1 MRVSSRT
8 EALTAGQRSELN
20 RFRARWSAIRRST
33 EPADRDAAEEGV
45 RLAYAA
51 AGLTPPARMVWCE
64 GPVAMSQAAHIPSR
78 ADGPNVRWK
87 LIDRL
92 HRRAFSRI
100 RKSVSRRMLA
110 EVEGAVEPADA
121 LVAAAAETV
130 ARAVTQDNA
139 SLFAR
144 YRRSEPLSWS
154 CVLQELLGRQGF
166 RHAAAGPGDLS
177 WLATCDVLRRVLGV
191 RAETEPLAGLSLLA
205 ANVGWLQPHA
215 QTCWLSERPE
225 VLRGDVGDRL
235 HCVDG
240 PALRFRDGWSVW
252 AWRGVEVSRELIE
265 HPEGIT
271 LAEIDDEANVQVR
284 RCMIEIMTPQR
295 YVALG
300 GAIRIAEDETG
311 VLWRKNF
318 LHADSWAAVDVIN
331 ATAEADGT
339 RKHFFLQVPPNL
351 QTARDAVAW
360 TYGMRPEL
368 YAQLVVRT

>member
-1 MRVSSRT
+1 MS
-8 EALTAGQRSELN
+8 ATACTAWT
-20 RFRARWSAIRRST
+20 ARRCDSA
-33 EPADRDAAEEGV
+33 
-45 RLAYAA
+45 
-51 AGLTPPARMVWCE
+51 
-64 GPVAMSQAAHIPSR
+64 
-78 ADGPNVRWK
+78 
-87 LIDRL
+87 
-92 HRRAFSRI
+92 
-100 RKSVSRRMLA
+100 
-110 EVEGAVEPADA
+110 
-121 LVAAAAETV
+121 
-130 ARAVTQDNA
+130 
-139 SLFAR
+139 
-144 YRRSEPLSWS
+144 
-154 CVLQELLGRQGF
+154 
-166 RHAAAGPGDLS
+166 
-177 WLATCDVLRRVLGV
+177 
-191 RAETEPLAGLSLLA
+191 
-205 ANVGWLQPHA
+205 
-215 QTCWLSERPE
+215 
-225 VLRGDVGDRL
+225 
-235 HCVDG
+235 
-240 PALRFRDGWSVW
+240 DGWSVW

-318 LHADSWAAVDVIN
+318 LHADSWAAVEVIN